1 MSDRRITTGNA
12 DVVDRLARL
21 RAVLPLLAGDL
32 AVARRHAR
40 ALELENRRLSRRV
53 AELESR
59 LERGRARPAPA
70 AATASRVSRAR

>member
-21 RAVLPLLAGDL
+21 RAVLPALAGDL
-32 AVARRHAR
+32 AAARRQAR

-59 LERGRARPAPA
+59 LDRGHARPAA
-70 AATASRVSRAR
+70 GR